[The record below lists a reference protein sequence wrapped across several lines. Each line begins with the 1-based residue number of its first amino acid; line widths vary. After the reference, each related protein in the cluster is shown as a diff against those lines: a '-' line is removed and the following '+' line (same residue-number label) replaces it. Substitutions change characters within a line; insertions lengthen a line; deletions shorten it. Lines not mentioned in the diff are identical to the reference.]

1 MKIIKEMPKDYK
13 RITTLS
19 LQKDKKAST
28 LVNIISI
35 IIGIAMLIPMHIVN
49 PITSVINLSEGMEGI
64 MTEIIALVIAMTVYI
79 IIREAIHALFM
90 KILGCKKIKFMFTG
104 LYAFAATDELIPM
117 NAFTLIA
124 LAPVIILGIIL
135 LVCCIL
141 IPLPVLWLVYILL
154 VVNVSGVVGDV
165 YNVIKLSKLPKDIL
179 IHDNGL
185 SMNIYSKEDYVEIPK
200 EKEYEI

>member
-35 IIGIAMLIPMHIVN
+35 IIGIVMLIPMHIIN

-79 IIREAIHALFM
+79 ILHEAIHALFM
-90 KILGCKKIKFMFTG
+90 KILGCEKIKFMFTG
-104 LYAFAATDELIPM
+104 LYTFAATDELIPM
-117 NAFTLIA
+117 NSFTLIA

-135 LVCCIL
+135 LVCCII
-141 IPLPVLWLVYILL
+141 IPLPVLWLIYIIL

-165 YNVIKLSKLPKDIL
+165 YNIIKLSKLPKDIL